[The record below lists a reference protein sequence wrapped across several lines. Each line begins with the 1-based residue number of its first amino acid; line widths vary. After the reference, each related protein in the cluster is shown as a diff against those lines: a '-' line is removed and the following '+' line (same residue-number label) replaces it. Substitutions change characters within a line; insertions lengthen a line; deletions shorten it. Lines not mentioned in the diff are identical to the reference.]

1 MPRTINCAQCGVEL
15 TTNSAK
21 QKCCSRRCAMN
32 HKATHGHSQHGK
44 LSLTYI
50 SWRDMKRRCLRS
62 SCAEWKHY
70 GGRGI
75 ALDPRWWEFKNF
87 LEDMGRRP
95 SSDHSIDRI
104 DNDGN
109 YEPSN
114 CRWATRSEQA
124 RNRRSSRFLEFGGR
138 RITLAEWAEE
148 IGIDK
153 RTLHIRLKA
162 GWSIERALTEP
173 LRGFASKSGKEP
185 KPATIFVHPPF

>member
-1 MPRTINCAQCGVEL
+1 MVEL
-15 TTNSAK
+15 IPPSERARNYRHGYKTAGKYS
-21 QKCCSRRCAMN
+21 SEYSIWMN
-32 HKATHGHSQHGK
+32 
-44 LSLTYI
+44 
-50 SWRDMKRRCLRS
+50 LRS
-62 SCAEWKHY
+62 RCYNPKNTRYDMY

-75 ALDPRWWEFKNF
+75 TVCQRWRDDFMNF